1 MAASKFVRWS
11 FSKGLILKMQN
22 AWLSTHLRAAR
33 PRVLAALNRVFGDID
48 LAEDAFQ
55 EASLKALK
63 SWQQD
68 ALPRDPAAWLVVAGR
83 NAGIDLIRKKSRES
97 LTAPEDLEP
106 VSDGSFPEE
115 VLTRSLDQA
124 VYRDDILRLLFTCC
138 HPVLRKDQQ
147 IALSLKIVAGLSVD
161 EIARAFLVQPKTME
175 QRITRAKKR
184 LQAAKLPYEDPDAKA
199 RADRFSAV
207 ANAIYLVFN
216 EGYSAS
222 QGPQLIRETLC
233 EEAIRLARLLVRLFP
248 EEPELRGLLALCLI
262 QHSRR
267 NARLAPGGEAVTLD
281 EQDRSTWDRKEI
293 AEGNILLEAALRRAA
308 PGPFQIEAAI
318 AATHARALS
327 FAETD
332 WPELDRLYRAL
343 QHVRPS
349 PVVTLNR
356 AVVVAKL
363 KGPEE
368 ALNLLKQLEGPLE
381 RYASYHSVKAAFLTE
396 LGRTSQARQ
405 AYDDALL
412 HAGTEVERLHL
423 EKKIDELNNSL
434 EY

>member
-1 MAASKFVRWS
+1 
-11 FSKGLILKMQN
+11 MQS

-33 PRVLAALNRVFGDID
+33 PRVLAALNRAFGDID

-68 ALPRDPAAWLVVAGR
+68 AFPKDPAAWLIVAGR
-83 NAGIDLIRKKSRES
+83 NAGIDAFRKKSRETLS
-97 LTAPEDLEP
+97 APEDLEQAFE
-106 VSDGSFPEE
+106 GTHPEDE
-115 VLTRSLDQA
+115 LTRSLDQS

-138 HPVLRKDQQ
+138 HPVLRREQQ

-184 LQAAKLPYEDPDAKA
+184 LQAAKLPYEEPDAKA
-199 RADRFSAV
+199 RTERFSAV

-222 QGPQLIRETLC
+222 QGPELIRGTLC
-233 EEAIRLARLLVRLFP
+233 EEAIRLARLLVRLYP

-267 NARLAPGGEAVTLD
+267 HARLNSNGEAVTLED
-281 EQDRSTWDRKEI
+281 QDRTVWDRKLI
-293 AEGNILLEAALRRAA
+293 AEGNILLEAALRRAT

-318 AATHARALS
+318 AATHTRS
-327 FAETD
+327 TRYEETD
-332 WPELDRLYRAL
+332 WMEIDRLYRAL
-343 QHVRPS
+343 EVIRPT
-349 PVVTLNR
+349 PVVALNR
-356 AVVVAKL
+356 IVVLAKL
-363 KGPEE
+363 S
-368 ALNLLKQLEGPLE
+368 GPLDALE
-381 RYASYHSVKAAFLTE
+381 QLKRLETPLQRYASYHAVKGSFLAE
-396 LGRTSQARQ
+396 LGKTEEARQ
-405 AYDDALL
+405 AFGKALDHSGTDAERRHVQKVLSKLDDADLL
-412 HAGTEVERLHL
+412 P
-423 EKKIDELNNSL
+423 NSGKRS
-434 EY
+434 